1 MANLKTL
8 IQFRGEKENEFQKQY
23 RVGEDVLIMFVS
35 KDQIYVRDLI
45 TEHWRLYHRGMQI
58 KGTHPSWYS
67 FLRILKRRRKINNQN
82 IYNLAFERGID
93 CMGVYNPPIL
103 DEEYKKIGG

>member
-58 KGTHPSWYS
+58 KGTFRSWKY
-67 FLRILKRRRKINNQN
+67 FRDCLIRTRKINNQKV
-82 IYNLAFERGID
+82 YDLGLRYEID

>member
-8 IQFRGEKENEFQKQY
+8 IQFRGEKENEYQKQY

-35 KDQIYVRDLI
+35 KDHIYVRDLI
-45 TEHWRLYHRGMQI
+45 TENWRLYHRGMQI
-58 KGTHPSWYS
+58 KGTYKAWRA
-67 FLRILKRRRKINNQN
+67 FATGIKRTRRISNQRVYDLGLK
-82 IYNLAFERGID
+82 YEID

-103 DEEYKKIGG
+103 DEKYKKIGG